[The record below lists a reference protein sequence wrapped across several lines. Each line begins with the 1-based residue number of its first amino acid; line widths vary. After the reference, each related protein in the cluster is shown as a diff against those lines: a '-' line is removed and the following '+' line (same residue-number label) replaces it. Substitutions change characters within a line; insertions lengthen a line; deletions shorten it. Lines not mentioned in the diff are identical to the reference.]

1 MSGAPV
7 KNDQRLLIELADTV
21 AFGAL
26 VFLMG
31 VATYFLIH

>member
-1 MSGAPV
+1 MKS
-7 KNDQRLLIELADTV
+7 DQRLLIELADKVT
-21 AFGAL
+21 FGTL